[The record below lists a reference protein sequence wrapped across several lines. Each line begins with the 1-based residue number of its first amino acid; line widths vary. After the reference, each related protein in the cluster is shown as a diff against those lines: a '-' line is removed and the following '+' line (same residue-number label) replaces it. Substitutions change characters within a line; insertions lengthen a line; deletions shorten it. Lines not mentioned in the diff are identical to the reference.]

1 MLKKIGTFAQK
12 FLGRKVKHVVPE
24 YAQRRCK
31 SAASKWWSRNAAA
44 PETPPFSQ
52 QQQGTQPPPFSIGSS
67 HQVMSTADLQQE
79 VERDV
84 LSIMERAGENGR
96 SFSQEVNVM
105 SPEALLRRGRSSF
118 AEIMQ
123 ARGWYSTD
131 HPDGFFRASLC
142 EELISSPVGQVCVY
156 DICQR
161 SYHGRRATR
170 SIVSDDSSPQGS
182 PANPTSGDGR
192 PSQDIAAPFDLNEV
206 IGNMADIPDRNY
218 QPSQWVYSK
227 EAMTREPVEPTE
239 DVPQTTLG
247 DRAGVIHLQ
256 KWGNRF
262 VIPYET
268 LRGNRIR
275 VNKLA
280 SMFALEGATARIQQL
295 EELAKVG
302 YLGDGTTDSLP
313 TIANGRLINLTTLD
327 TAASASTLTSA
338 AWTGIQFLFDLPY
351 TWTHSIMGDAAAKD
365 LINLTLPNSRTH
377 YGEITNVGAEGYPVT
392 DIMNGATRRVRVG
405 ILKDMVDTHIV
416 NIDARYGFELISQAG
431 SDISEQAKIIRNQT
445 EEFVIT
451 WTYAFGQYFFPAV
464 QVVKFDA

>member
-1 MLKKIGTFAQK
+1 MSKELF
-12 FLGRKVKHVVPE
+12 VPQ
-24 YAQRRCK
+24 YAQRM
-31 SAASKWWSRNAAA
+31 NTPPGAA
-44 PETPPFSQ
+44 PAPGAVPAPVPGAAPFTNPQ
-52 QQQGTQPPPFSIGSS
+52 NGTQPPPFSIGSS

-84 LSIMERAGENGR
+84 LSIMERAGANGR

-123 ARGWYSTD
+123 ARGWYSGD

-142 EELISSPVGQVCVY
+142 EELISSPVGTSPVFY

-161 SYHGRRATR
+161 SYHGRRARR

-227 EAMTREPVEPTE
+227 EAMTRSPVEPTE
-239 DVPQTTLG
+239 DVPATTLG

-280 SMFALEGATARIQQL
+280 SMFALEGANCT
-295 EELAKVG
+295 
-302 YLGDGTTDSLP
+302 
-313 TIANGRLINLTTLD
+313 N
-327 TAASASTLTSA
+327 SA
-338 AWTGIQFLFDLPY
+338 IR
-351 TWTHSIMGDAAAKD
+351 
-365 LINLTLPNSRTH
+365 RTC
-377 YGEITNVGAEGYPVT
+377 
-392 DIMNGATRRVRVG
+392 
-405 ILKDMVDTHIV
+405 
-416 NIDARYGFELISQAG
+416 
-431 SDISEQAKIIRNQT
+431 
-445 EEFVIT
+445 
-451 WTYAFGQYFFPAV
+451 
-464 QVVKFDA
+464 